1 MPAQRI
7 KGQEVSI
14 AITVDGA
21 LQTQINTVQSAEI
34 EFELDLLEEGYLGE
48 TSDRVDSVFKLIRV
62 NLEGHANNQAYLEL
76 ADAIAARAQNRAGG
90 VTQIDIIGSFAFPN
104 GDFPS
109 VVVPDVYFEGIPFDI
124 GGRGEFVSFTLSGKA
139 SDYKIIS

>member
-21 LQTQINTVQSAEI
+21 LQTQIDTVQSAEI
-34 EFELDLLEEGYLGE
+34 EFELDLMEEGYLGE

-62 NLEGHANNQAYLEL
+62 NVQGHTNSQSYLEL
-76 ADAIAARAQNRAGG
+76 ADAIAGRAQNRAGG
-90 VTQIDIIGSFAFPN
+90 ISQIDIIGSFAFPN
-104 GDFPS
+104 GEFPS
-109 VVVPDVYFEGIPFDI
+109 IVITDVFFEGIPFDI
-124 GGRGEFVSFTLSGKA
+124 GGRDEFVGFTLSGKA
-139 SDYKIIS
+139 SDYKIIN

>member
-21 LQTQINTVQSAEI
+21 LQTQIDTIQSAEI

-62 NLEGHANNQAYLEL
+62 QLTGHANSQAYIEL
-76 ADAIAARAQNRAGG
+76 ADAIAARAQRRSGG
-90 VTQIDIIGSFAFPN
+90 LVRIDIVGSFAFPN

-109 VVVPDVYFEGIPFDI
+109 IVIPDVYFEGIPFTVGNRD
-124 GGRGEFVSFTLSGKA
+124 EFVEFQLSGKA
-139 SDYKIIS
+139 SDYAII

>member
-1 MPAQRI
+1 MPQQRI

-21 LQTQINTVQSAEI
+21 LQTQIDTIQSAEI

-48 TSDRVDSVFKLIRV
+48 TSDRVDSVFKLIRIQIT
-62 NLEGHANNQAYLEL
+62 GHTNSQAYIEL
-76 ADAIAARAQNRAGG
+76 ADAIAARAQRRAGG
-90 VTQIDIIGSFAFPN
+90 LVRVDLVGSFAFPN

-109 VVVPDVYFEGIPFDI
+109 IVIPDVFFEGIPFNI
-124 GGRGEFVSFTLSGKA
+124 GARDEFVEFTLSGKA
-139 SDYKIIS
+139 SDYALI

>member
-21 LQTQINTVQSAEI
+21 LQTQIDTIQSAEI

-48 TSDRVDSVFKLIRV
+48 TSDRVDSVFKLMRV
-62 NLEGHANNQAYLEL
+62 QVTGHANSQAYMEL
-76 ADAIAARAQNRAGG
+76 ADAIAARAQRRAGG
-90 VTQIDIIGSFAFPN
+90 AVRIDVVGSFAFPN

-109 VVVPDVYFEGIPFDI
+109 IVIPDVFFEGIPFNI
-124 GGRGEFVSFTLSGKA
+124 GARDEYIEFTLSGKG
-139 SDYKIIS
+139 SDYAII